1 MVTQTRIIDDADFNR
16 IRTKLAAI
24 MGAGAGSFGYGQ
36 SVVSSTVAEGQVITK
51 EQWDQLR
58 FDILNARIHQDGITP
73 TLAEVVRGQPIRYAE
88 SSPAKQYDT
97 QADTASTNRFQV
109 GSGQFVIESA
119 GSQTRLNPW
128 LTKVTSIVTVSFPTA
143 DSARWFFN
151 SGGKIRFSSSRVGG
165 SGSPQNS
172 SWSSLLSNIGSVS
185 FGANTP
191 GANFYLLTS
200 QYQTFFSGT
209 QSSPAQYAANAYV
222 IRARSDVVNNSNGGA
237 RIVTFEVSWEDN
249 YFFSYRGGGALV
261 PDNVDG
267 VLTLTVDEL
276 RASGTLLPIGT
287 GAFSIIRPS
296 YTITSISGS

>member
-36 SVVSSTVAEGQVITK
+36 SVVSSTVVEGQVITK

>member
-24 MGAGAGSFGYGQ
+24 MGTGASSFGYGQ
-36 SVVSSTVAEGQVITK
+36 SVISSTVVEGQVITK

-73 TLAEVVRGQPIRYAE
+73 ALAEAIRGQPIRYAE

-97 QADTASTNRFQV
+97 QADTASTNRFEV

-119 GSQTRLNPW
+119 GSETTLNPW
-128 LTKVTSIVTVSFPTA
+128 KTKVTAIVAVSFPTA

-165 SGSPQNS
+165 SSSPQNS

-209 QSSPAQYAANAYV
+209 QSAPYQYAANAYL

-249 YFFSYRGGGALV
+249 YFYSYRGGSALV

-267 VLTLTVDEL
+267 ILTLTVDEL
-276 RASGTLLPIGT
+276 RAVGTLLPIGT
-287 GAFSIIRPS
+287 GAFSVIRPS